1 MMTRWRMVE
10 LEASRRPR
18 PPRRGRPAWTRK
30 TKEVMRRQE
39 TGGRRQEATRTVT
52 VSPSA
57 RRTETFLTVLSLGQ
71 LSRTSREVRDN
82 TNTASQVDNNT
93 THGQSDSLER
103 LVDVEMRENKE
114 RQSSQVEEINNP
126 VRESHSLYLV
136 VRCMYSG
143 EIPTEQC
150 SI

>member
-71 LSRTSREVRDN
+71 VSRTRREVRDS
-82 TNTASQVDNNT
+82 TNTTRDPDIST
-93 THGQSDSLER
+93 TNGNS
-103 LVDVEMRENKE
+103 
-114 RQSSQVEEINNP
+114 
-126 VRESHSLYLV
+126 ESF
-136 VRCMYSG
+136 G
-143 EIPTEQC
+143 
-150 SI
+150 